1 MQESEI
7 TSELLERY
15 LNLSDDE
22 LIDQLTEIFVRDF
35 ENNLP
40 DMEIIIGS
48 SDLQNSNIKST
59 YFISKLQDKYVV
71 WYGGE
76 ILATDISAFLLLRR
90 FCRFKKLYHN
100 DRITC
105 KFK

>member
-1 MQESEI
+1 MCQEEI
-7 TSELLERY
+7 ECF

-35 ENNLP
+35 ENDFP
-40 DMEIIIGS
+40 DVEITLDS
-48 SDLQNSNIKST
+48 SDLRNPIYNLR
-59 YFISKLQDKYVV
+59 KLQDKYVISH
-71 WYGGE
+71 GGE

-90 FCRFKKLYHN
+90 FCGFKKLYHN

-105 KFK
+105 KFL

>member
-35 ENNLP
+35 ENDLP

-48 SDLQNSNIKST
+48 SDLRNPNIKSN
-59 YFISKLQDKYVV
+59 YFISKLQDKYVISQ
-71 WYGGE
+71 GGE
-76 ILATDISAFLLLRR
+76 ILATDVSAFLLLRR

-105 KFK
+105 KFR